1 MKAFAPNMTPTS
13 LALHRFV
20 GLEPGPRL
28 LVLGAVH
35 GNETCG
41 TTALRRIVAEIEAGH
56 RRIERG
62 VLTIVPVA
70 NPLAFG
76 RGERHGDRNL
86 NRAMQRYPS
95 PTHFEDRIANVLC
108 ALFEEHDALVDLH
121 SFTAPGEPFVLI
133 GPPDGAGD
141 LEPFARAHEEERLAT
156 HLGPTRV
163 VEGWMRAY
171 ALGVHRR
178 APGAPREAVEAQLA
192 FGVGTTERMRASGG
206 YAVTIECG
214 QHDDPRAPEVAYRAV
229 TQALALLGIE
239 RAPLAPP
246 ASSFEVLRLRE
257 VVDRASEGDEL
268 TRPWRSFD
276 AMQAGDL
283 VGRFASGEELRAP
296 FDGRVVFPNPI
307 AEPGTEWVY
316 FAERSDRVLR
326 AHAPAGDYIVAS
338 TST

>member
-1 MKAFAPNMTPTS
+1 MTPTS

-41 TTALRRIVAEIEAGH
+41 TVALRRIVGELDAGT
-56 RRIERG
+56 RRIVRG
-62 VLTIVPVA
+62 TLTIVPVA
-70 NPLAFG
+70 NPLAFA

-86 NRAMQRYPS
+86 NRAMQRYEQPAD
-95 PTHFEDRIANVLC
+95 FEDRIANVLC
-108 ALFEEHDALVDLH
+108 VLFEEHDALVDLH

-133 GPPDGAGD
+133 GPPDNEGA
-141 LEPFARAHEEERLAT
+141 LEPFARAHEEERLAA

-163 VEGWMRAY
+163 VEGWMRCY
-171 ALGVHRR
+171 ADGVERR
-178 APGAPREAVEAQLA
+178 TPAAERDAIGTRLA
-192 FGVGTTERMRASGG
+192 FGVGTTERMRAAGG

-239 RAPLAPP
+239 RAPLSPSAP
-246 ASSFEVLRLRE
+246 SFEVLRLRA
-257 VVDRASEGDEL
+257 VVDRASDRDVL
-268 TRPWRSFD
+268 ARPWTSFD
-276 AMQAGDL
+276 AMHAGDL

-296 FDGRVVFPNPI
+296 FDGRIVFPNPI
-307 AEPGTEWVY
+307 ADPGTEWVY

-326 AHAPAGDYIVAS
+326 
-338 TST
+338 T